1 MTISK
6 GMNNESRNDGQDLVA
21 QATIL
26 PEDNQVN
33 VKILMQD
40 QLCLSILKDSC
51 TNVDSKQS

>member
-6 GMNNESRNDGQDLVA
+6 GMNNESGNDGQDLVA

-33 VKILMQD
+33 VKIFD
-40 QLCLSILKDSC
+40 ARP
-51 TNVDSKQS
+51 TVF